1 MRLDG
6 SQVTIRMKR
15 QVKWDDSIKATFG
28 DSDDL
33 QIYHG
38 GSHSYIEDIGTGQLR
53 LKSNSQI
60 QFLSDTNDY
69 HARMI
74 KDEGVELYYDNTK
87 RFETTNTGGT
97 LTGNLIV
104 SNDLNVTGDITA
116 RKISAQE
123 IVTNVVSQSISFA
136 TGSTI
141 FGDAST
147 DEHQF
152 TGSLNVTGSTNLTG
166 DLFLGDNRKV
176 VLGDSTDF
184 LLHHNGTDSVIDNNT
199 GRLEL
204 SSTGDIIL
212 KPGDKKGIICTEDAQ
227 VELYYNDFKS

>member
-1 MRLDG
+1 GG
-6 SQVTIRMKR
+6 SFRIKNSGGTTI
-15 QVKWDDSIKATFG
+15 ATFANGG
-28 DSDDL
+28 DL
-33 QIYHG
+33 
-38 GSHSYIEDIGTGQLR
+38 E
-53 LKSNSQI
+53 
-60 QFLSDTNDY
+60 
-69 HARMI
+69 
-74 KDEGVELYYDNTK
+74 
-87 RFETTNTGGT
+87 
-97 LTGNLIV
+97 
-104 SNDLNVTGDITA
+104 VTG
-116 RKISAQE
+116 KISAQE

-199 GRLEL
+199 GDLFI
-204 SSTGDIIL
+204 SQKANDKDIIFRSDDGSGGFTEYFKL
-212 KPGDKKGIICTEDAQ
+212 DGSAENISISKDTVRGDDVKANWGDA
-227 VELYYNDFKS
+227 NDLQ